1 MRHVSRQAS
10 GAASMPIGAGNE
22 TNRLRA
28 RVRTVDG
35 GGGGGLDGTGPGPPE
50 LSRTIGTRE
59 VPNPF
64 PHWNRGTGT
73 SRRHRRKLSVPR
85 LVKRLRSYA
94 SYQARFHARSSGTLG
109 DVLGLDSGSGGR
121 DLTWREPRVARSGCN
136 GCARTTT
143 HSDRRELM
151 AEVDGATLVARNLKR
166 QGVQFMFGIVGFP
179 VQPIAAAAQKEGI
192 TYVGMRNEQSASYAA
207 QAVGY
212 LTGRPGACLVVS
224 GPGVVHALAGLAN
237 AQQNGWPMVL
247 IGGASESWRNGMGAF
262 QEERQVLISTP
273 FCKFAHAVE
282 HVHRIPFYVEMA
294 VRNSIYG
301 RPGASYLDMP
311 DDIITGKV
319 DESRVD
325 EPARCPDPPRT
336 QAMPADVERA
346 LNTLR
351 SAERPLVIIGKGM
364 AYSRAEDEVRAFIE
378 RTKVPFL
385 ASPMGK
391 GVMPD
396 SHPLSVGAARS
407 HALQN
412 ADVVFLM
419 GARLNWIMH
428 FGLPPR
434 FNKDVRIIQLDI
446 APETIGQDASTMD
459 IGRTQL
465 FNSKAR
471 HRLDA
476 GSYGTMGIGMGF
488 TIAAAVVHPDKPIIS
503 VSGDSAI
510 GFSGME
516 METACRYQLP
526 VKIVVF
532 NNGGI
537 GPGHAKHPD
546 NPLQNLKPNALIYGA
561 RYDKMM
567 EAFGGKGWF
576 VENPKDLKSALEA
589 AMAFGGPA
597 LVNVMISQESARK
610 PQQFRWHS

>member
-1 MRHVSRQAS
+1 
-10 GAASMPIGAGNE
+10 
-22 TNRLRA
+22 
-28 RVRTVDG
+28 
-35 GGGGGLDGTGPGPPE
+35 
-50 LSRTIGTRE
+50 
-59 VPNPF
+59 
-64 PHWNRGTGT
+64 
-73 SRRHRRKLSVPR
+73 
-85 LVKRLRSYA
+85 
-94 SYQARFHARSSGTLG
+94 
-109 DVLGLDSGSGGR
+109 
-121 DLTWREPRVARSGCN
+121 
-136 GCARTTT
+136 
-143 HSDRRELM
+143 M
-151 AEVDGATLVARNLKR
+151 AEVDGATLVARNLKK
-166 QGVQFMFGIVGFP
+166 QGVDYMFGIVGFP

-237 AQQNGWPMVL
+237 AQQNAWPMIC

-262 QEERQVLISTP
+262 QEERQVLITTP
-273 FCKFAHAVE
+273 FCKFSHGVE

-319 DESRVD
+319 DELQVE

-336 QAMPADVERA
+336 QAMPDDVERA
-346 LNTLR
+346 LNVLR
-351 SAERPLVIIGKGM
+351 SAERPLVIVGKGM

-391 GVMPD
+391 GVLPD

-412 ADVVFLM
+412 ADVVLLL

-434 FNKDVRIIQLDI
+434 FNKNVKIIQVDISPEQMGQNAPTEVALVGDGRAIVSQMNKSLEKREWVYPSDMPWHGAIAEKAAANAAQI
-446 APETIGQDASTMD
+446 APQLADDAAPANYYRALKDVAAWAPEDAIIIGEGASTMD

-465 FNSKAR
+465 YNSRAR

-488 TIAAAVVHPDKPIIS
+488 VVAAAVVHPDKPIIS

-516 METACRYQLP
+516 IETVCRYKLP
-526 VKIVVF
+526 AKIVVF

-537 GPGHAKHPD
+537 GPGHATPPD
-546 NPLQNLKPNALIYGA
+546 NPLQTMRPNALIYGA

-567 EAFGGKGWF
+567 EAFGGKGYF
-576 VENPKDLKSALEA
+576 IEEPKDLKGALED
-589 AMAFGGPA
+589 AMRFPGPA
-597 LVNVMISQESARK
+597 LVNVMISQESVRK
-610 PQQFRWHS
+610 PQQFKWHS